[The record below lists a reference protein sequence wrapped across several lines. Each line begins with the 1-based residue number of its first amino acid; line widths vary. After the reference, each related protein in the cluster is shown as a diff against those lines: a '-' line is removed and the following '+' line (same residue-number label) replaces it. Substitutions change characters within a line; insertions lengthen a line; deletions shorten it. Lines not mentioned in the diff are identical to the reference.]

1 MMPIIVIMASR
12 PKFPIGVD
20 KKMKSIRLLLVVCL
34 SVGSFAFMDSSAM
47 AEEEHSG
54 AVFVMTNAASGNQV
68 RAYVRQEDGSLQ
80 AAGEFATG
88 GNGSG
93 GAVDPLHS
101 QGSLTL
107 SADHHWLFAVNAGSG
122 TVSSFAVEGSHLTL
136 IDTKATNGSSPTAL
150 AQWGDLLY
158 VLNAGGNGNVSG
170 FRLIG
175 GHLHPI
181 NNSTTGLS
189 GDATAPTSLAFSPNG
204 RFLVVTETATN
215 NIDIFRVLPNGTLS
229 GIVANASAGATPFA
243 AVFAPDGALIVGNAS
258 NSISSY
264 RLEWNQTLNVIS
276 DALPTLGQATC
287 WDVIAGGGRAIYAAN
302 AGTSNVS
309 GFAIARDGSLT
320 AIGSTIVGV
329 NPSGSTNID
338 TAAAAN
344 GRFVYTLNT
353 AAGAVGVF
361 SVESDGT
368 LLRLGEVDGLPAS
381 AGMNGIAAY

>member
-1 MMPIIVIMASR
+1 MPIIVIMASR
-12 PKFPIGVD
+12 PKFPIGVNQ
-20 KKMKSIRLLLVVCL
+20 KMKSIRLVFVVCL
-34 SVGSFAFMDSSAM
+34 LIGSFALVNSRAM
-47 AEEEHSG
+47 ADDEHSG

-68 RAYVRQEDGSLQ
+68 VTYVRQEDGSLQ

-101 QGSLTL
+101 QGSLSL

-122 TVSSFAVEGSHLTL
+122 TVSSFAVEGSRLTL
-136 IDTKATNGSSPTAL
+136 VDTKATNGSSPTAL
-150 AQWGDLLY
+150 AHWGDLLY

-170 FRLIG
+170 FRVIG

-215 NIDIFRVLPNGTLS
+215 NIDVFRVLPNGTLS
-229 GIVANASAGATPFA
+229 EIVANPSAGATPFA
-243 AVFAPDGALIVGNAS
+243 AVFAADGALIVGNAS

-287 WDVIAGGGRAIYAAN
+287 WDAIAEGGRAIYTAN
-302 AGTSNVS
+302 AGTSNLS
-309 GFAIARDGSLT
+309 GFAIARDGSLS
-320 AIGSTIVGV
+320 AIGSTIVGI
-329 NPSGSTNID
+329 NPGGSTNID

-353 AAGAVGVF
+353 AAGAVGIF